1 MWLNPILFVWI
12 IGVTSHLHRTTL
24 TILIFSRIMLN
35 INVGIASKIVAL
47 RPAIEAL
54 IVRSTQNPDSIANR
68 PESVEQLCQL
78 IRLLSD
84 QQLEHVLCEKI
95 IEKDET
101 AQSDTPSFNQPPSD
115 YQSNAF
121 FSTNRGYRPRSFHG
135 RHNRPFHRGYNSYQQ
150 SYRPQNK

>member
-1 MWLNPILFVWI
+1 M
-12 IGVTSHLHRTTL
+12 
-24 TILIFSRIMLN
+24 
-35 INVGIASKIVAL
+35 NVNIASKIVAL

-54 IVRSTQNPDSIANR
+54 IVRSTQNPDSTINR

-95 IEKDET
+95 NENNET
-101 AQSDTPSFNQPPSD
+101 TQSDTSSSSFNQPPPD
-115 YQSNAF
+115 YQSNQF
-121 FSTNRGYRPRSFHG
+121 FPNHRGFRPRSFHTG
-135 RHNRPFHRGYNSYQQ
+135 HNRPFYRGNYRGQNTYQQ